1 MQKYIGNQIPCKK
14 EDMWQ
19 QVCEAWY
26 SVAPKVL
33 EVLYNLM
40 PRKIAN
46 LIKAKGG
53 ATKYYLYYIG
63 IQVCCC
69 VFI

>member
-1 MQKYIGNQIPCKK
+1 
-14 EDMWQ
+14 MWQ
-19 QVCEAWY
+19 RVCEAWY

-46 LIKAKGG
+46 VIKAKGG
-53 ATKYYLYYIG
+53 AMKYYLYYIG